1 MRRTLFV
8 LLLCQAVAATP
19 QVGQPLSSPGDSAR
33 AHVVIEPNVLVS
45 RDGDFPHVEL
55 MVAANPRD
63 RRNLVGGAITAT
75 RRNGGMAT
83 TAYASHDGGYSWTE
97 TAFPEQR
104 TFGGGDPQVAFT
116 SQGTALFTTL
126 ATVFDEDTGRTRAAL
141 HVYRSEDGG
150 IRWSTPVNL
159 GVSYDHEQVV
169 VDQSTGRFAGRIYL
183 GALYG
188 YPVYRVGLF
197 RSDDDGRTWTGP
209 AEAANGR
216 GELGVNV
223 APLEVLSNGDVFVP
237 YIDFEFKPE
246 RRKGDSASTVWFVKS
261 SDGGVTFSAPVKIRT
276 VTHPA
281 NAPQSRFQS
290 FPMFAVDN
298 RSDRFRDRLYH
309 AWNEIVAGHA
319 RVFVSDSSD
328 QGITWSAPQLM
339 GEAGAAGDQYQPA
352 IAVNADGVVAVTW
365 FDTRGSKDGS
375 EYHQYFAASLDGGR
389 TFLPEAR
396 VSTEPSRPLEPGN
409 ARPVPSDFRSAAGWQ
424 LSLLTTVAR
433 WGNGGDY
440 MGLTADARG
449 VFHPFWA
456 DSRTGTFQIYSSR
469 VEVVRPA
476 PATTGAGAGTV
487 AAQPAPEHVRLA
499 LGERVELVYDPARY
513 DATAKVLEL
522 PIRLRNVS
530 KADIYGPIEIEVVQV
545 DASAS
550 GSKDE
555 PASFLNA
562 SNGKAGDGA
571 SFDYTTAL
579 GDLPMLPPGAV
590 TNAVVW
596 RIRVADPLKTPVM
609 RLTAWGQRERE

>member
-8 LLLCQAVAATP
+8 LLLGLTVAGSTP
-19 QVGQPLSSPGDSAR
+19 VGQQLSGSGDSAGAR
-33 AHVVIEPNVLVS
+33 IVIEPNVLVS

-55 MVAANPRD
+55 MVAANPKN
-63 RRNLVGGAITAT
+63 RRNLVGAAITAT

-83 TAYASHDGGYSWTE
+83 TAYASQDGGYSWTE
-97 TAFPEQR
+97 TAFAEQR

-116 SQGTALFTTL
+116 PQGTALFTTL
-126 ATVFDEDTGRTRAAL
+126 AMVLDEDTGRTRAAL

-150 IRWSTPVNL
+150 TQWSAPINL

-216 GELGVNV
+216 GELGINV
-223 APLEVLSNGDVFVP
+223 APIQVFSNGELFVP

-246 RRKGDSASTVWFVKS
+246 RRKGDLASSVWFVRS

-276 VTHPA
+276 VMHPE

-298 RSDRFRDRLYH
+298 RSERFRDRLYH
-309 AWNEIVAGHA
+309 AWNEIAAGHA
-319 RVFVSDSSD
+319 RVFISASSDRGATWSDS
-328 QGITWSAPQLM
+328 QLV
-339 GEAGAAGDQYQPA
+339 GTGGAAGDQYQPA
-352 IAVNADGVVAVTW
+352 IAVNPEGVVAVTW

-396 VSTEPSRPLEPGN
+396 VSTEPSRPLAPGN
-409 ARPVPSDFRSAAGWQ
+409 AQPVPSDFRSATGWQ

-456 DSRTGTFQIYSSR
+456 DSRSGTFQIYTAR

-476 PATTGAGAGTV
+476 PVDAGAGPGNVPVIPT
-487 AAQPAPEHVRLA
+487 PERVREA
-499 LGERVELVYDPARY
+499 LGERVAFVYDPARY
-513 DATAKVLEL
+513 DGSAKVLEL

-530 KADIYGPIEIEVVQV
+530 KADIYGPIAIEVDHV
-545 DASAS
+545 DDAAN
-550 GSKDE
+550 GSTSE
-555 PASFLNA
+555 RSTLLNA
-562 SNGKAGDGA
+562 SNGKTGDGA

-579 GDLPMLPPGAV
+579 GDLPVLPPGAV
-590 TNAVVW
+590 TNPVVW
-596 RIRVADPLKTPVM
+596 RIRVTDSLKTPVL
-609 RLTAWGQRERE
+609 RITAWGQVAR

>member
-1 MRRTLFV
+1 MRRTLVVV
-8 LLLCQAVAATP
+8 LLCSSVAVTAPMGRQLSGAGDAT
-19 QVGQPLSSPGDSAR
+19 R

-55 MVAANPRD
+55 MVAANPKN
-63 RRNLVGGAITAT
+63 RRNLVGAAITAT

-83 TAYASHDGGYSWTE
+83 TAYASQDGGYSWAE
-97 TAFPEQR
+97 TAFAEQR

-116 SQGTALFTTL
+116 PQGTALFTTL
-126 ATVFDEDTGRTRAAL
+126 AMVLDEDTGRTRAAL

-150 IRWSTPVNL
+150 MQWSAPVNL

-216 GELGVNV
+216 GELGINV
-223 APLEVLSNGDVFVP
+223 APIQVFSNGELFVP

-246 RRKGDSASTVWFVKS
+246 RRKGDTTSSVWYVRS
-261 SDGGVTFSAPVKIRT
+261 SDGGVTFSNPVKIRT
-276 VTHPA
+276 VVHPE
-281 NAPQSRFQS
+281 NPPQSRFQS

-309 AWNEIVAGHA
+309 AWNEIVGGHA
-319 RVFVSDSSD
+319 RVFVSASGDR
-328 QGITWSAPQLM
+328 GVTWSEPLLM
-339 GEAGAAGDQYQPA
+339 GAAGATGDQYQPA
-352 IAVNADGVVAVTW
+352 IAVNPEGVVAVTW

-409 ARPVPSDFRSAAGWQ
+409 AQPVPSDFRSATGWQ

-456 DSRTGTFQIYSSR
+456 DSRTGTFQIYTAR
-469 VEVVRPA
+469 VAVVRPIPVDA
-476 PATTGAGAGTV
+476 SAGPGNVPAL
-487 AAQPAPEHVRLA
+487 PSIERVRQS
-499 LGERVELVYDPARY
+499 LGERVEFVYDPARY
-513 DATAKVLEL
+513 DASARVLEL

-530 KADIYGPIEIEVVQV
+530 KTDIYGPMAIEVEHV
-545 DASAS
+545 DDGANGSA
-550 GSKDE
+550 GE
-555 PASFLNA
+555 PSAFLNA
-562 SNGKAGDGA
+562 SNAKSGDGA

-579 GDLPMLPPGAV
+579 GDLPMLPPSAV

-609 RLTAWGQRERE
+609 RITAWGQVAR

>member
-1 MRRTLFV
+1 MRRTFIV
-8 LLLCQAVAATP
+8 LISCLTVAVTAP
-19 QVGQPLSSPGDSAR
+19 LGRQVSRPSGSAG

-55 MVAANPRD
+55 MVAANPKN

-83 TAYASHDGGYSWTE
+83 TAYASHDGGYSWIE
-97 TAFPEQR
+97 AAFPEQR

-116 SQGTALFTTL
+116 AHGTALFTTL
-126 ATVFDEDTGRTRAAL
+126 AVVFDEDTGRTRAAL

-150 IRWSTPVNL
+150 IQWSAPINL
-159 GVSYDHEQVV
+159 GMSYDHEQLV

-216 GELGVNV
+216 GELGINV
-223 APLEVLSNGDVFVP
+223 APIQVFSNGEIFVP

-246 RRKGDSASTVWFVKS
+246 RRKGDTASTVWFVRS
-261 SDGGVTFSAPVKIRT
+261 SDGGVTFSAPAKIRT
-276 VTHPA
+276 VGHPE
-281 NAPQSRFQS
+281 NPPQTRFQS

-298 RSDRFRDRLYH
+298 RSDQFRDRLYQ
-309 AWNEIVAGHA
+309 AWNEIVQGHA
-319 RVFVSDSSD
+319 RVFVSASSD
-328 QGITWSAPQLM
+328 RGLTWSAPRLM
-339 GEAGAAGDQYQPA
+339 GADGAAGDQYQPA
-352 IAVNADGVVAVTW
+352 IAVNSEGVLGVTW

-375 EYHQYFAASLDGGR
+375 EYHQYFSASLDGGR
-389 TFLPEAR
+389 TFLPDAR

-409 ARPVPSDFRSAAGWQ
+409 ARPVPSDFHSANGWQ

-449 VFHPFWA
+449 LFHPFWA
-456 DSRTGTFQIYSSR
+456 DSRTGTFQIYTAR
-469 VEVVRPA
+469 VGVVRPA
-476 PATTGAGAGTV
+476 PVEAAAAAGSGS
-487 AAQPAPEHVRLA
+487 PSPSPERVRLA
-499 LGERVELVYDPARY
+499 LGDRVALVYDPARY
-513 DATAKVLEL
+513 DAAAKLLEL
-522 PIRLRNVS
+522 PIRVRNVS
-530 KADIYGPIEIEVVQV
+530 QADIYGPIAIEVEQV
-545 DASAS
+545 DDGAN
-550 GSKDE
+550 GSKGE
-555 PASFLNA
+555 PSTFLNA
-562 SNGKAGDGA
+562 SNGKSGNGA

-579 GDLPMLPPGAV
+579 GDLPLLPAGAI

-596 RIRVADPLKTPVM
+596 RMRVADPLKTPVLRM
-609 RLTAWGQRERE
+609 TAWGQVAR